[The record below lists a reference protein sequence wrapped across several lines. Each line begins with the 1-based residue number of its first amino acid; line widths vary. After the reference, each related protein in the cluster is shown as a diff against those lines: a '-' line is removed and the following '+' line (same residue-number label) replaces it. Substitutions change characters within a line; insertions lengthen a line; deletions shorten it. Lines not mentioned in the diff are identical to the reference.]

1 MSNVF
6 TLQSDISVDIGKVT
20 QNLKTVQGEF
30 EKTEKVA
37 TKTEKTTSESFKKA
51 GDTLKSWGSSISK
64 AVGVGL
70 TGAFTYATAG
80 TKELREDMS
89 KLSTTAKMTGF
100 DWEEVNKQFKE
111 FNAVSGESDS
121 SIEAINNLMMSGIGQ
136 ENLASVVNELSGAVV
151 AFPDTMKIESLADSL
166 QETIKTGAGTG
177 QFIELLG
184 RMGVDTEKF
193 NKGLAEAK
201 KEGTEVDYCLQAL
214 ASTGLSQTADAW
226 KENNKDLIE
235 NNKANM
241 EFQQAMAKLGETV
254 TPVLTQIVE
263 GITRLVSWFNQL
275 SPLGKGITLF
285 VVGLISVLP
294 TLISLTAG
302 LVTIVGALSA
312 VSLPITGT
320 ILLIT
325 ALIAGVV
332 AAIVLLWNKCEWFRN
347 GIKAIWEAI
356 KQDWNSFI
364 DSIKAKWMAFKVF
377 WSNVAGLIKADWNN
391 LVDRLKA
398 KWETII
404 TPFKIVV
411 NKIKEIWDSI
421 KGHFKLPHFKLSGE
435 FSLKKMT
442 VPHVAID
449 WYSSGGIFTSPTV
462 LGNIGVG
469 DKNKGNGS
477 NAEAVLPINL
487 LKDYIREELSVLET
501 PIELVCNGKVLA
513 KAVARY
519 GDIIDKYNKFRV

>member
-1 MSNVF
+1 M
-6 TLQSDISVDIGKVT
+6 D
-20 QNLKTVQGEF
+20 
-30 EKTEKVA
+30 
-37 TKTEKTTSESFKKA
+37 
-51 GDTLKSWGSSISK
+51 
-64 AVGVGL
+64 
-70 TGAFTYATAG
+70 
-80 TKELREDMS
+80 
-89 KLSTTAKMTGF
+89 
-100 DWEEVNKQFKE
+100 
-111 FNAVSGESDS
+111 
-121 SIEAINNLMMSGIGQ
+121 
-136 ENLASVVNELSGAVV
+136 
-151 AFPDTMKIESLADSL
+151 
-166 QETIKTGAGTG
+166 
-177 QFIELLG
+177 
-184 RMGVDTEKF
+184 
-193 NKGLAEAK
+193 
-201 KEGTEVDYCLQAL
+201 
-214 ASTGLSQTADAW
+214 
-226 KENNKDLIE
+226 
-235 NNKANM
+235 
-241 EFQQAMAKLGETV
+241 
-254 TPVLTQIVE
+254 
-263 GITRLVSWFNQL
+263 
-275 SPLGKGITLF
+275 
-285 VVGLISVLP
+285 
-294 TLISLTAG
+294 
-302 LVTIVGALSA
+302 
-312 VSLPITGT
+312 
-320 ILLIT
+320 
-325 ALIAGVV
+325 
-332 AAIVLLWNKCEWFRN
+332 KCEWFRN

-364 DSIKAKWMAFKVF
+364 DSIKAKWTAFKVF

-449 WYSSGGIFTSPTV
+449 WYSNGGIFTSPTV

>member
-1 MSNVF
+1 MSEAFKLESSVV
-6 TLQSDISVDIGKVT
+6 VDIDKAKRG
-20 QNLKTVQGEF
+20 LKEVQKEF
-30 EKTEKVA
+30 ENTKGSADDMEKKTSK
-37 TKTEKTTSESFKKA
+37 SFEKA
-51 GDTLKSWGSSISK
+51 GETLKGWGSNISK
-64 AVGVGL
+64 TVGVGMA
-70 TGAFTYATAG
+70 GVFAYATEG
-80 TKELREDMS
+80 TKELREDMG
-89 KLSTTAKMTGF
+89 KLSTTAQMTGY
-100 DWEEVNKQFKE
+100 DWQEVNNQFKE

-121 SIEAINNLMMSGIGQ
+121 SIEALNNLMMSGIGQ
-136 ENLASVVNELSGAVV
+136 ENLATVVNELSGAVV

-214 ASTGLSQTADAW
+214 ASTGLSKTADAW

-241 EFQQAMAKLGETV
+241 EFQESMAKLGEAA

-263 GITRLVSWFNQL
+263 GVTKLVDWFNQL
-275 SPLGKGITLF
+275 SPFGKGITLF
-285 VVGLISVLP
+285 ALGLISVLP
-294 TLISLTAG
+294 TLIGLISG

-320 ILLIT
+320 ILLI
-325 ALIAGVV
+325 AVLIAGLV
-332 AAIVLLWNKCEWFRN
+332 AAIVLLWNKCAWFRN

-364 DSIKAKWMAFKVF
+364 DGIKAKWTAFKVF
-377 WSNVAGLIKADWNN
+377 WSNIAGLIKADWNN

-411 NKIKEIWDSI
+411 NKIKGIWDSI

-477 NAEAVLPINL
+477 NPEAVLPINL